1 MRFPIRFPVRLLGI
15 ALLVFVLVL
24 AAMPGFA
31 QDREVPY
38 WASLRASEINMRVG
52 PSEEYRIE
60 WVYRR
65 PQLPVKVLRIKEG
78 WRLIRDPDGAQGW
91 VAARLLSPERTA
103 LVVGEGVAAMR
114 DAGEDGAKL
123 LWKVEPGV
131 VGKLGNCDDG
141 WCAIDIDGRK
151 GFISQERLW
160 GPGEP

>member
-1 MRFPIRFPVRLLGI
+1 MRFPSSALAVVLPLMVLL
-15 ALLVFVLVL
+15 L
-24 AAMPGFA
+24 ASMPGRA

-65 PQLPVKVLRIKEG
+65 PQLPVKVVRIKEG
-78 WRLIRDPDGAQGW
+78 WRLVRDPDGAQGW
-91 VAARLLSPERTA
+91 IAARLLSPERTA
-103 LVVGEGVAAMR
+103 LVVGDGLAAMR
-114 DAGEDGAKL
+114 DAAAADAKL

-131 VGKLGNCDDG
+131 VGKLGNCEEG
-141 WCAIDIDGRK
+141 WCAVDIDGRK
-151 GFISQERLW
+151 GFIAQDRLW